1 MESGV
6 VYEYVSKAKQQESLQ
21 WLMKNIF
28 ETQDW
33 LLNKNIL
40 ANINESGYITNI
52 LNLQNRQ
59 LNALLNESRLKRMLD
74 ASVIQK
80 DFYPVEDM
88 FRDLKNGIFFE
99 ANYASNVNLFRRNL
113 QKAFIEKMGV
123 LMSDK
128 NLQNT
133 DIPSI
138 VRGELEAM
146 NFQLTTAKSR
156 NINKIS
162 KYHYADCLEKM
173 NKILD
178 PK

>member
-80 DFYPVEDM
+80 DFYPME
-88 FRDLKNGIFFE
+88 
-99 ANYASNVNLFRRNL
+99 
-113 QKAFIEKMGV
+113 
-123 LMSDK
+123 
-128 NLQNT
+128 
-133 DIPSI
+133 
-138 VRGELEAM
+138 
-146 NFQLTTAKSR
+146 
-156 NINKIS
+156 
-162 KYHYADCLEKM
+162 
-173 NKILD
+173 
-178 PK
+178 